1 MKVKVFVLALSLT
14 MGVAANAQVLTEAN
28 SEVAAKKEAV
38 KEAGEMLLLRRLA
51 RKLLYARQVLWAQ

>member
-14 MGVAANAQVLTEAN
+14 MGVAANAQVLTEGN

-38 KEAGEMLLLRRLA
+38 KEAVKGTT
-51 RKLLYARQVLWAQ
+51 